1 MLHSFKHLQYDLFV
15 GLLDLPGFSKR
26 RSKSHRRT
34 VGWNFDGYFLVPG
47 FGIFTAA
54 ASTVLDGLQVA
65 GFTLFPSIFPI
76 KKKWGCRSCP
86 KKKPPVK
93 PRCHCRGCLGSFGT
107 ISFEEKGSSW
117 HSLGS
122 KDLSRQLTICW
133 VVEQF
138 GRISKFGLEVLVTSD
153 GMFNVC

>member
-34 VGWNFDGYFLVPG
+34 VGWNFDGYFLVRG

-54 ASTVLDGLQVA
+54 ASTVLDG
-65 GFTLFPSIFPI
+65 
-76 KKKWGCRSCP
+76 KGCRFYPFPFHFFYLKKRGWGFYP
-86 KKKPPVK
+86 KKKPVK
-93 PRCHCRGCLGSFGT
+93 PRCHCRGCFGSFGT

>member
-65 GFTLFPSIFPI
+65 GFNPFPFHFSY
-76 KKKWGCRSCP
+76 KKKMGLQVLPEEKAAGETQVPLQRMSWKLWDHLLWRKRQLMALIGFEGLESSADNLLGCWTVW
-86 KKKPPVK
+86 KDFKIW
-93 PRCHCRGCLGSFGT
+93 LGSFG
-107 ISFEEKGSSW
+107 
-117 HSLGS
+117 
-122 KDLSRQLTICW
+122 D
-133 VVEQF
+133 
-138 GRISKFGLEVLVTSD
+138 
-153 GMFNVC
+153 